1 MTNDV
6 DKFALQFHGAS
17 GEILGRFLFGLVKIL

>member
-1 MTNDV
+1 MNNDV
-6 DKFALQFHGAS
+6 ATFGLLFHGAS